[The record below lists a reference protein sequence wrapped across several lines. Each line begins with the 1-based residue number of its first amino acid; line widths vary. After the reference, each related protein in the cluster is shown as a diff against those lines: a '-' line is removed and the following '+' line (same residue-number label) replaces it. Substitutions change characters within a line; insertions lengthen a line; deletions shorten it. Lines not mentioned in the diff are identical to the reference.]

1 MIRKKMLLLISV
13 MLTIVLPAQKRVL
26 FSNSNLSIELP
37 EEFKQ
42 VDFFDGFYHY
52 PTGTSI
58 QLDAIDS
65 TAYTFMAAGFT
76 QEVLSPQGVTLI
88 SKEPF
93 QTASGLSGELITLHF
108 TVTQDTISMDFERLV
123 LLVGDMNQTFIVH
136 VNYSLLVKSLIG
148 YAIRESLTTL
158 RIES

>member
-1 MIRKKMLLLISV
+1 MKKYIHFIILMLLTTA
-13 MLTIVLPAQKRVL
+13 LTAQKRVL

-37 EEFKQ
+37 EEFKK

-76 QEVLSPQGVTLI
+76 QEVLEPQGVTLI

-123 LLVGDMNQTFIVH
+123 LLVGDMNRTFIVH
-136 VNYSLLVKSLIG
+136 INYSLLVKSLIG